1 MHSER
6 WQKLTI
12 NNTGGKSSGNL
23 NSSQVANFADN
34 KDLRT
39 DINNGITFCEKC
51 HKEFHHEF
59 GNKNTNKEQ
68 VTSFIQGLHKEA
80 I

>member
-1 MHSER
+1 MREYQFR
-6 WQKLTI
+6 CQKC
-12 NNTGGKSSGNL
+12 GQVGYKL
-23 NSSQVANFADN
+23 NAHHIANFADN

-68 VTSFIQGLHKEA
+68 VTSFIQGLHKEV